1 MFITV
6 LFAIAKKNQISNM
19 DINKINVNIYDK
31 NTYFIEIKELYI
43 LNMLSKDVKQDEIY
57 DMIPHLLV

>member
-6 LFAIAKKNQISNM
+6 LFVIAKKNQISDM

-31 NTYFIEIKELYI
+31 NTYFIKINELYI
-43 LNMLSKDVKQDEIY
+43 LNMLSKDVKQEEIY